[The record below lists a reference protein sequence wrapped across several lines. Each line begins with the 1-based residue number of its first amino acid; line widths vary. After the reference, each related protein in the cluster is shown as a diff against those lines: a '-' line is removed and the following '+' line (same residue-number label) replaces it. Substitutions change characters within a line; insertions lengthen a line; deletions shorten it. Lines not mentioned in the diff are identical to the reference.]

1 MYLAKDLKAKDQQSR
16 FVNLTVNK
24 WPCEEHQML
33 SAKATDSRPIPGIFL
48 S

>member
-24 WPCEEHQML
+24 WPCEETTVNL
-33 SAKATDSRPIPGIFL
+33 FNNSSVVSL
-48 S
+48 